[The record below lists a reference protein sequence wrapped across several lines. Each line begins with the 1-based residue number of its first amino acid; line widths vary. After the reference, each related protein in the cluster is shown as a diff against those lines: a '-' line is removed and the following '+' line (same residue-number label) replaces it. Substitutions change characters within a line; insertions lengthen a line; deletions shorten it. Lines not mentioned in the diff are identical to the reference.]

1 MTAVVIIALISL
13 ALLANLAWPE
23 GRGALVP
30 PPRRL
35 LRIRG
40 SRERLHL
47 GRWRGRP
54 LAAEANHSVLVL
66 GPTQSGKTRTVVVPA
81 IEQWPGPVLVASV
94 KDDVL
99 RATMARRVAIG
110 AVSVIDPARVTSA
123 PRSQWAP
130 LAVPISFGAARDL
143 ARDLCAASSDHDR
156 GGDAAFWTAAASRH
170 LAPLLVAASW
180 TGGGFR
186 SVLEWVS
193 ARDLSAPIDVLL
205 SAREDRAAAILEES
219 AWKDDRQYSSIV
231 TTLEVLLD
239 GVLDAEHDGPTVSIE
254 TFLAGPNTLYLSSPL
269 RAQQRYRPLLTAV
282 RNAVIDTATVTAARA
297 GGRLRPGLLLVHD
310 EAAHLGGISDLVDL
324 AATGV
329 GQGITLLTVFQDLGQ
344 ITSHYGPLAMSLV
357 ANHRARLVLSGTV
370 EPSTIDVLTR
380 LAGTERRP
388 EHHGRGRERT
398 SAVSDHPRLTDTR
411 IRSLR
416 RGSAILSYDTERP
429 FVVTLSS
436 PTRRPSHARDRRL
449 GLPSIRDT
457 DDVGD

>member
-1 MTAVVIIALISL
+1 M
-13 ALLANLAWPE
+13 
-23 GRGALVP
+23 
-30 PPRRL
+30 
-35 LRIRG
+35 
-40 SRERLHL
+40 
-47 GRWRGRP
+47 
-54 LAAEANHSVLVL
+54 
-66 GPTQSGKTRTVVVPA
+66 
-81 IEQWPGPVLVASV
+81 
-94 KDDVL
+94 
-99 RATMARRVAIG
+99 
-110 AVSVIDPARVTSA
+110 
-123 PRSQWAP
+123 
-130 LAVPISFGAARDL
+130 
-143 ARDLCAASSDHDR
+143 
-156 GGDAAFWTAAASRH
+156 
-170 LAPLLVAASW
+170 
-180 TGGGFR
+180 
-186 SVLEWVS
+186 LEWVS

-254 TFLAGPNTLYLSSPL
+254 SFLAGPNTLYLSSPL

-436 PTRRPSHARDRRL
+436 PPRRPSCAN
-449 GLPSIRDT
+449 
-457 DDVGD
+457 

>member
-1 MTAVVIIALISL
+1 MTAAVICVVISL
-13 ALLANLAWPE
+13 ALLGNLVRSE
-23 GRGALVP
+23 GRGAPML

-35 LRIRG
+35 FCVRA
-40 SRERLHL
+40 SSERLGL

-99 RATMARRVAIG
+99 RATMARRGAMG
-110 AVSVIDPARVTSA
+110 AVAVIDPARVTSA

-130 LAVPISFGAARDL
+130 LTTPISFGTARDL
-143 ARDLCAASSDHDR
+143 ARDLCAASSDHDS
-156 GGDAAFWTAAASRH
+156 GGDAAFWTAAAARH
-170 LAPLLVAASW
+170 LAPLLVAASR

-186 SVLEWVS
+186 EVLEWVS

-205 SAREDRAAAILEES
+205 GAEEDRAAAILEDS

-254 TFLAGPNTLYLSSPL
+254 TFLSGPNTLYLSSPL

-329 GQGITLLTVFQDLGQ
+329 GQGITMLTVFQDLGQ

-380 LAGTERRP
+380 LAGTERRR

-398 SAVSDHPRLTDTR
+398 SSMSDRPRLTDAR

-416 RGSAILSYDTERP
+416 RGSAILSYDAERP
-429 FVVTLSS
+429 FVVALPALSR
-436 PTRRPSHARDRRL
+436 TPSHARGRRL
-449 GLPSIRDT
+449 GLPSRRGT
-457 DDVGD
+457 DDLGD